1 MFIKTV
7 LIVTFFSLFISASPH
22 SKPKTQNAKLEG
34 PLSISQFRMSDF
46 GFRQLPEIRNP
57 KSEIKMDSCIDL
69 VFDTVKIIK
78 MTEKYIEIEF
88 SIVNRG
94 TLSAPLFGRKNTKED
109 NVAVHFYFS
118 GTNRMTRGAIF
129 ADGIYLTKGLKETK
143 GWLTPNEV
151 YTERIKLSLKKR
163 ISFYG
168 VILLQLDAFDIL
180 RQECDETNNVQAI
193 TPRWY

>member
-1 MFIKTV
+1 MFVKIV
-7 LIVTFFSLFISASPH
+7 LIATFFSLFIVAS
-22 SKPKTQNAKLEG
+22 SNLKPKTQNAKLEG
-34 PLSISQFRMSDF
+34 LLSISMKNTLKIVQ
-46 GFRQLPEIRNP
+46 
-57 KSEIKMDSCIDL
+57 DSCIDL

-78 MTEKYIEIEF
+78 MEEKYIEIEF

-94 TLSAPLFGRKNTKED
+94 TLSAPIFGTKHTKED
-109 NVAVHFYFS
+109 NIAVHFYFS

-129 ADGIYLTKGLKETK
+129 ADGIYLTKGLKETR
-143 GWLTPNEV
+143 GWLMPNQI

-180 RQECDETNNVQAI
+180 RQECDETNNVQAV